1 MKNIKILTLFVFAF
15 MVFASGIFA
24 QVDKAEGLIK
34 KGDYVGAVN
43 ALKDV
48 VKSDNGYDANYLY
61 GLALYK
67 TGNVKDAETYL
78 NKALAKD
85 DEGVMALKT
94 MGDLYSS
101 KKQYD
106 KALDDLNRAIEL
118 SPNNDNAYNTR
129 GTVYWRK
136 GNRQQAKADWRQA
149 LELNPDNKHAK
160 NNLRSN

>member
-1 MKNIKILTLFVFAF
+1 MKINKILTLFVLAIMFT
-15 MVFASGIFA
+15 ASGLFA

-67 TGNVKDAETYL
+67 TGNLKDAETYL

-94 MGDLYSS
+94 LGIFTAQKSNMIKRIRII
-101 KKQYD
+101 KKQQSLIT
-106 KALDDLNRAIEL
+106 KIFQFLFHRERTIRLQEKSMML
-118 SPNNDNAYNTR
+118 SEY
-129 GTVYWRK
+129 
-136 GNRQQAKADWRQA
+136 
-149 LELNPDNKHAK
+149 
-160 NNLRSN
+160 